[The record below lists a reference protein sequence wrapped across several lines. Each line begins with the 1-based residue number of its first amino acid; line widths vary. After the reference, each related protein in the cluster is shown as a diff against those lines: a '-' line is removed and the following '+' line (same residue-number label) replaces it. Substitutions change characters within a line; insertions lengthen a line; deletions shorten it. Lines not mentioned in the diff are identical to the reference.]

1 MQDNP
6 YMAMLG
12 SIKKQAQAG
21 SFPPVRTGVVVG
33 VAPLAVNTGGITLS
47 GADLLVNADLLP
59 RTRQVQLTE
68 PEGTI
73 EATATGA
80 ASGTV
85 ILDLE
90 EADALFT
97 ETEQGD
103 TLAVG
108 DRVALLSE
116 DNSVFVVVCKVVS
129 A

>member
-6 YMAMLG
+6 YMQMLNG
-12 SIKKQAQAG
+12 IKKQAQAG
-21 SFPPVRTGVVVG
+21 SFPPVRTGVVVS

-59 RTRQVQLTE
+59 RTRRVQLTE

-73 EATATGA
+73 EAAATGA
-80 ASGTV
+80 ANGTI

-90 EADALFT
+90 KADVLCT
-97 ETEQGD
+97 ETEQGG

-116 DNSVFVVVCKVVS
+116 DNNMFVVVCKVVS